1 MTFCSYSNFI
11 NDSCQKS
18 VELSRAYLGVHQT
31 AIILLSVSYAYQCKH
46 QLQCFTWE
54 DNLNRN
60 PQSLWRVLNNLAP
73 LENERGIHKT
83 PELFRI
89 QRFLLNF
96 RKFPHSQISKT
107 QYTLFFDCTDCTSL
121 SAQCKPQGGHMVV
134 TGRNSNYRG
143 HCSDTRYITSK
154 RRVQILL

>member
-1 MTFCSYSNFI
+1 MTFCSYSKFI

-60 PQSLWRVLNNLAP
+60 PQSLWRVLNNLAL
-73 LENERGIHKT
+73 LENERGIYKT
-83 PELFRI
+83 RSSSEYRDFSRMLENSLILR
-89 QRFLLNF
+89 F
-96 RKFPHSQISKT
+96 RKLNTPLALIALT
-107 QYTLFFDCTDCTSL
+107 ALL
-121 SAQCKPQGGHMVV
+121 
-134 TGRNSNYRG
+134 SNYRG

-154 RRVQILL
+154 RRVQILLYKQF